1 MIPQEENF
9 AEQIR
14 QAGMAIKRAERM
26 LSKAEAE
33 EKREM
38 SQQMVKGQ
46 TEGHKSAAAQTV
58 FADGTDEMYN
68 ARLKR
73 GVAKGALAAAKANLL
88 AAETAVRVWQTNMSM
103 YKLEARTY
111 SYEPRPAN

>member
-1 MIPQEENF
+1 MIPQEEDF

-14 QAGMAIKRAERM
+14 KAGMAIKRAERM

-38 SQQMVKGQ
+38 SRQMVKGQ
-46 TEGHKSAAAQTV
+46 AEGHKSAAAQTV
-58 FADGTDEMYN
+58 FADGTDAMYN

-73 GVAKGALAAAKANLL
+73 GVAKGALAAAKANLV
-88 AAETAVRVWQTNMSM
+88 AAETSVRVWQTKMSM
-103 YKLEARTY
+103 LKLEARTY
-111 SYEPRPAN
+111 NA